1 MHGGS
6 SDRKGS
12 VAHAKMLARH
22 GYGVLLYDAR
32 GRGES
37 DGSENNYGWDWG
49 KDIAGALDF
58 LKRQDDVDPGRI
70 GARRASRPAP
80 TS

>member
-12 VAHAKMLARH
+12 VAHARMLARH

-37 DGSENNYGWDWG
+37 EGSENNYGWDWS
-49 KDIAGALDF
+49 KDIAGAL
-58 LKRQDDVDPGRI
+58 GSSG
-70 GARRASRPAP
+70 GATTSSPAGSEPSGCRPAA
-80 TS
+80 TR